1 MTDLKMVFEE
11 TKKLNERIRGLL
23 GFSTYK
29 DYDDLSGLSI
39 DYMDGEQ
46 LFLQT
51 ELREIMEK
59 LSDVAGRIEYLS
71 RPVVGISCLHKNGSG
86 RYETKDGHEYTS
98 GCGIEALVKDD
109 CWEVPYWVW
118 TSVEHDGKDYFLAG
132 YKNVRMDGL
141 TVRVRKAV

>member
-1 MTDLKMVFEE
+1 MADLSMVLKEAQ
-11 TKKLNERIRGLL
+11 KLNGRIRGLL

-51 ELREIMEK
+51 ELRGIMEK

-71 RPVVGISCLHKNGSG
+71 RPVVEISRLHKNGNG
-86 RYETKDGHEYTS
+86 RYETEDGHEYTS

-118 TSVEHDGKDYFLAG
+118 TSVEHDGKDYFLVSH
-132 YKNVRMDGL
+132 KNVRMDGL

>member
-11 TKKLNERIRGLL
+11 AQKLNGRIRGLL
-23 GFSTYK
+23 GVSTYEK
-29 DYDDLSGLSI
+29 YDDLSGLSI

-59 LSDVAGRIEYLS
+59 LSDVAGRIAYLS
-71 RPVVGISCLHKNGSG
+71 RPVVEISRLHKNGNG
-86 RYETKDGHEYTS
+86 RYETEDGHEYNS
-98 GCGIEALVKDD
+98 GCGIEALVQDD

-118 TSVEHDGKDYFLAG
+118 TSVEHDQKDYFLVG
-132 YKNVRMDGL
+132 HKNVQMDGL